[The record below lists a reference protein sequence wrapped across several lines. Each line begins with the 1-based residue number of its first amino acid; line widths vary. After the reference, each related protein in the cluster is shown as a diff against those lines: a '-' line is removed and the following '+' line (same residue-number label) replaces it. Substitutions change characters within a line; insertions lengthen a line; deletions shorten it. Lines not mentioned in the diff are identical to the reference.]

1 MTEYYII
8 LNDKQKGPLTKEEI
22 LKMDLSRETPIWH
35 NGIDDWTVLSDL
47 KEFKKQLNA
56 KPPAFKQK
64 TDSTKSERK
73 SGKTTTANEF
83 VKIFRLF
90 KYSLLISLIAFLIF
104 SISNK
109 AFSYLF
115 GIDKIYWSDAQ
126 DVLGYIPSAFKK
138 TNSGNGFVSFSISD
152 NDYGEIKNRVVSE
165 LFSEAFVNSMI
176 ISLMAFVVILTL
188 HYAIYLVKWTKKHS
202 NK

>member
-1 MTEYYII
+1 MKEYYII
-8 LNDKQKGPLTKEEI
+8 IKDNQKGPFTKEEI
-22 LKMDLSRETPIWH
+22 LKMNLSRETPIWYD
-35 NGIDDWTVLSDL
+35 GIDDWTVLSDL
-47 KEFKKQLNA
+47 KEFKNQLKT
-56 KPPAFKQK
+56 KPPVFKQK
-64 TDSTKSERK
+64 TDTIKSEPK

-83 VKIFRLF
+83 VKIFKLF

-115 GIDKIYWSDAQ
+115 VIDTIYWSDAQ
-126 DVLGYIPSAFKK
+126 EVLGYIPSAFKK
-138 TNSGNGFVSFSISD
+138 TSTGNGFVSFSISD

-165 LFSEAFVNSMI
+165 LFSEAFLNSMI
-176 ISLMAFVVILTL
+176 ILLIAFGVILFL
-188 HYAIYLVKWTKKHS
+188 HYVIYLVKWTKKHS

>member
-8 LNDKQKGPLTKEEI
+8 LNDNQKGPLTKEEI
-22 LKMDLSRETPIWH
+22 LKMDLSGETPIWH
-35 NGIDDWTVLSDL
+35 DGIDDWTVLSDL
-47 KEFKKQLNA
+47 KEFKKQLKA

-64 TDSTKSERK
+64 TNSIKTEHK

-83 VKIFRLF
+83 VKIFKLF

-104 SISNK
+104 SINNK

-138 TNSGNGFVSFSISD
+138 TSSGNGFVSFSISD
-152 NDYGEIKNRVVSE
+152 NDYGEVKSRVVSE
-165 LFSEAFVNSMI
+165 LFSEAFVNSMMI
-176 ISLMAFVVILTL
+176 LLMAFGVILIL
-188 HYAIYLVKWTKKHS
+188 HYVIYLVKWTKRHS